1 MAADPQ
7 RLSDPGSVLERYHVY
22 HAEAYILKGELKQ
35 PVEQPIE
42 EYGRVVLQ
50 HTRREGLFTQSVGET
65 NIEGLIS
72 FQRGHTRVA
81 GALVKQKTDIFGN
94 DHAGWVTLS
103 SAALEGYNVEDIVTA
118 DRVVAQLSTQHPM
131 VRGHVPRVNFL
142 GTRFENLRIG
152 GYEVQVELDLT
163 LCGAKPDGDRSYL
176 QDGGF
181 LDRVHG
187 QLDKI
192 VESDDLPESLAKKYC
207 AEIAY
212 IDDLKQRAKDGAN
225 ICANVSPNDGA
236 NSGANGGE
244 NGYPKLRCSLVKK
257 ITLPVEIPGVRTF
270 GNAIFVR
277 DFGTIYLAELE
288 VGVKNGN
295 GDHIDHAR
303 WKGDG
308 SQTQP
313 SDSNYFKLNM
323 LDMQLG
329 CPSTGTTSGAS
340 VTGNGQTKP

>member
-7 RLSDPGSVLERYHVY
+7 PLSGPGPVLERYHVY
-22 HAEAYILKGELKQ
+22 HAEAYVLKGELRQ

-42 EYGRVVLQ
+42 AYGRVVLE
-50 HTRREGLFTQSVGET
+50 HTRRESLFTQSVGET
-65 NIEGLIS
+65 NIAGLIS
-72 FQRGHTRVA
+72 FKRGHTRVA
-81 GALVKQKTDIFGN
+81 GALVQQKTDIFGN

-103 SAALEGYNVEDIVTA
+103 TAALEGYNVEDIVTA

-131 VRGHVPRVNFL
+131 VNGHVPRVNFL

-152 GYEVQVELDLT
+152 GYPVEVELDLT
-163 LCGAKPDGDRSYL
+163 FCGAKPEGDRPYL

-181 LDRVHG
+181 LDRVHR
-187 QLDKI
+187 QLDNI
-192 VESDDLPESLAKKYC
+192 VDTADLPESLEKKYG

-212 IDDLKQRAKDGAN
+212 IDDLKKRAKDSAN
-225 ICANVSPNDGA
+225 R
-236 NSGANGGE
+236 GE

-257 ITLPVEIPGVRTF
+257 IKLPFEIPGVRTF

-277 DFGTIYLAELE
+277 DFGTVYLAELE
-288 VGVKNGN
+288 VGVNNGH
-295 GDHIDHAR
+295 GDHSDHPR

-308 SQTQP
+308 SQ

-323 LDMQLG
+323 LDIELG
-329 CPSTGTTSGAS
+329 CPSTGKTSGAG
-340 VTGNGQTKP
+340 VTGNGQTQP

>member
-7 RLSDPGSVLERYHVY
+7 PLSDPGAVLERYHVY

-42 EYGRVVLQ
+42 EYGRVVLE

-65 NIEGLIS
+65 NIAGLIS
-72 FQRGHTRVA
+72 FKRGHTRVA

-103 SAALEGYNVEDIVTA
+103 TASLEGYNVEDIVTA

-131 VRGHVPRVNFL
+131 VNGHVPRVNFL

-152 GYEVQVELDLT
+152 GYPVEVELDLT
-163 LCGAKPDGDRSYL
+163 FCGAKPEGDRPYL

-181 LDRVHG
+181 LDRVHR
-187 QLDKI
+187 QLDNI
-192 VESDDLPESLAKKYC
+192 VETHDLPESLEKKYG

-225 ICANVSPNDGA
+225 GGSKI
-236 NSGANGGE
+236 GANGSE

-257 ITLPVEIPGVRTF
+257 IKLPVEIPGVRTF

-277 DFGTIYLAELE
+277 DFGTVYLGELE
-288 VGVKNGN
+288 VGVNSGTS
-295 GDHIDHAR
+295 DHPDHPR

-329 CPSTGTTSGAS
+329 CPSTGQTSGAG
-340 VTGNGQTKP
+340 VTSNGETHP